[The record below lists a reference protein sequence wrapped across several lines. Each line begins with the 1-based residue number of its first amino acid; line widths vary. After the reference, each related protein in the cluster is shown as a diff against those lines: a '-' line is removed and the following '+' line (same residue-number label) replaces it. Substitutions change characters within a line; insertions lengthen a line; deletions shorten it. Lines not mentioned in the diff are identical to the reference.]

1 MLMGGGTGIFLM
13 RKKALVGLCAALLV
27 TAPAQS
33 ACWSSEHLTAARVR
47 DLQTWLMVE
56 TLRCQVM
63 HFDLSGDYNGFLR
76 ANRSAIGDA
85 NDRLKHFF
93 ITADGPVFGQ
103 QSYDRFTT
111 RLANAY
117 GAGHTG
123 AESCEQARAVAREAA
138 MMDNSAEGLL
148 LIAERQGLSPQ
159 LPGGICGQEAV
170 ASAK

>member
-1 MLMGGGTGIFLM
+1 M
-13 RKKALVGLCAALLV
+13 RKLGFAALCAALLA
-27 TAPAQS
+27 TTPAQS
-33 ACWSSEHLTAARVR
+33 ACWSNEHLAAARVR

-63 HFDLSGDYNGFLR
+63 RFDLSADYNGFLR
-76 ANRSAIGDA
+76 ANRTAIGDA
-85 NDRLKHFF
+85 NDRLKRFF
-93 ITADGPVFGQ
+93 IAADGPVFGQ

-123 AESCEQARAVAREAA
+123 AESCEQARTVAHDAA

-148 LIAERQGLSPQ
+148 MIAERQGLSPQ
-159 LPGGICGQEAV
+159 LPGGICGQETV
-170 ASAK
+170 AEAK